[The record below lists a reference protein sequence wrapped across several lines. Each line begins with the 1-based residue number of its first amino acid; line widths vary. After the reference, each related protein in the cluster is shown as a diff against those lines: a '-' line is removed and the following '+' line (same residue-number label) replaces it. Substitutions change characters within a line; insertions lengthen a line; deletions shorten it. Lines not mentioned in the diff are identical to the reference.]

1 MKRLDINF
9 WKNKR
14 LNEFNI
20 LKIGIR
26 AMLDISEFSKKSNER
41 ERCREKE
48 EYVLNVYISQYCIF
62 SLSTIPL
69 QITTHV
75 RVRCRNTLCKKLFT
89 SWTEML
95 LYSLR

>member
-14 LNEFNI
+14 LNECNI

-69 QITTHV
+69 QINYPYKGSG
-75 RVRCRNTLCKKLFT
+75 RNTLCKQIFT